1 MNGDIIDDKTNILDI
16 RAELNNEVKVD
27 IEVQMASQ
35 DYIEERILYYWTKL
49 YTRTVLKGEI
59 YEESKRTIAILIA
72 NFEIDNLKE
81 IEKYHTKW
89 KILETEISK
98 KVLTEKFE
106 IDIIE
111 LPKAKKILE
120 NKRMKPKNPKLLTWV
135 KFLINSE
142 SLGVA
147 EMDENEEVKKANEE
161 LEKLKQDE
169 INSWYALRRQGAVV
183 DEKLRLSYATRKGVE
198 QGTKNEK
205 KEIAK
210 NLLKEKVDIKII
222 ISATGLSKEEIEELK
237 KEIE

>member
-1 MNGDIIDDKTNILDI
+1 M
-16 RAELNNEVKVD
+16 
-27 IEVQMASQ
+27 
-35 DYIEERILYYWTKL
+35 
-49 YTRTVLKGEI
+49 
-59 YEESKRTIAILIA
+59 
-72 NFEIDNLKE
+72 
-81 IEKYHTKW
+81 
-89 KILETEISK
+89 
-98 KVLTEKFE
+98 TEKFE

-120 NKRMKPKNPKLLTWV
+120 NKRTKIKNPKLLTWV
-135 KFLINSE
+135 KFLINPE

-169 INSWYALRRQGAVV
+169 INSWYALRRQGSVV
-183 DEKLRLSYATRKGVE
+183 DEKLRLSYATRKGLE
-198 QGTKNEK
+198 QGIAQGTKNEK
-205 KEIAK
+205 IEIAK